1 MGEKI
6 KEFFKGRYGQDQ
18 FGSFLLILA
27 VISMLIRIISK
38 SYIFNVLTLAIL
50 IYANYRVMSKNIYA
64 RSSENMKYMDYKNS
78 IVRYFTW
85 KYLSIFGKDG
95 YKYIKCQ
102 TCNQEL
108 KVPKNKGKIKISC
121 PKCNSKIVTRT

>member
-6 KEFFKGRYGQDQ
+6 KDFFKGRYGQDQ
-18 FGSFLLILA
+18 FGTFLLILA
-27 VISMLIRIISK
+27 AISMILRIIIK
-38 SYIFNVLTLAIL
+38 SDIFYIVTLGLL
-50 IYANYRVMSKNIYA
+50 IYANFRVMSKNIYA
-64 RSSENMKYMDYKNS
+64 RSNENMKYLSYKNGL
-78 IVRYFTW
+78 IKYVTW

-121 PKCNSKIVTRT
+121 PKCNSKIITRS

>member
-18 FGSFLLILA
+18 FGSFLLGLA
-27 VISMLIRIISK
+27 AISIVIRFISK
-38 SYIFNVLTLAIL
+38 LYIFNIITLIIL
-50 IYANYRVMSKNIYA
+50 IYANYRIMSKNIYT
-64 RSSENMKYMDYKNS
+64 RSSENMKYLGFKNS
-78 IVRYFTW
+78 IVKFFVW
-85 KYLSIFGKDG
+85 KYLSIFGKNG

-102 TCNQEL
+102 NCNQEL

-121 PKCNSKIVTRT
+121 PNCNSKIVTRS